1 VPRATTPL
9 QYRLELIE
17 GRAVSGRHRLE
28 AAKQLGWKQIRANTY
43 GEMTDDAAIQK
54 LALKMVSHSIPDVIR
69 LAIPKKNRMM
79 DASVRWRR
87 GLAVGV
93 VFTLLVP
100 GVRGVEGASRTR

>member
-17 GRAVSGRHRLE
+17 GRAVSGRYRLE

-54 LALKMVSHSIPDVIR
+54 LALKMVSHAEFTQRTPLPDKCLCGR
-69 LAIPKKNRMM
+69 SDLRERQHADSHKK
-79 DASVRWRR
+79 
-87 GLAVGV
+87 
-93 VFTLLVP
+93 
-100 GVRGVEGASRTR
+100 